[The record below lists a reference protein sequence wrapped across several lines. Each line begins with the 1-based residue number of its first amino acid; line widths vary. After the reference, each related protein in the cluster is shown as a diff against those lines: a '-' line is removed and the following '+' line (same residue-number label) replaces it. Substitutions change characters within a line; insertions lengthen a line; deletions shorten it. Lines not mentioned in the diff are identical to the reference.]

1 MVGCGQLAR
10 SSSIKAMRFV
20 AIVLL
25 GFSTASAAWRANA
38 QAPISAPGQGT
49 PFQTRSEQQTQGKYS
64 ASAANAN
71 PELMSCGQILAMS
84 STDYI
89 AKTTAVNDPAQ
100 DGQLRGARKY
110 GSCYDARTDAL
121 AAWLARSGKGPTKAG
136 REEFASFEKDIQ
148 DFTEKALA
156 NAGVPGTEANASF
169 EPGPPR
175 ASKAAYASLY
185 EKEFRYEFYRE
196 YVAKTA
202 KPVKAVA
209 STAKPTP
216 TTAGAK
222 PASHAA
228 GPSGAS
234 ATGADSSLHA
244 ATAEEQARSDA
255 DPVTQAKNKFGK
267 ILEVLPDDQM
277 HEIHRAFS
285 EVIGRHSI
293 SEPMRLA
300 VYRYA
305 IYILQP
311 VATTPAEPP
320 PF

>member
-1 MVGCGQLAR
+1 
-10 SSSIKAMRFV
+10 MRFA

-25 GFSTASAAWRANA
+25 GFLTPSAAWRANA
-38 QAPISAPGQGT
+38 QAPISAPGQSKPLQT
-49 PFQTRSEQQTQGKYS
+49 PSQQQTQRKYS
-64 ASAANAN
+64 AQAANVN
-71 PELMSCGQILAMS
+71 PELMPCAQILAMS

-89 AKTTAVNDPAQ
+89 AKTMAVNDSAE
-100 DGQLRGARKY
+100 DGQLRGIRKY
-110 GSCYDARTDAL
+110 GNCYDGRTDAL
-121 AAWLARSGKGPTKAG
+121 AASFARSGKGPAKAG

-148 DFTEKALA
+148 DFTEKVLA
-156 NAGVPGTEANASF
+156 NASAPQTGANASF

-175 ASKAAYASLY
+175 GPNAAYASLY
-185 EKEFRYEFYRE
+185 EKEFRYEFYQE

-209 STAKPTP
+209 STSKPTP
-216 TTAGAK
+216 TTTGAK
-222 PASHAA
+222 SSTNAAAA
-228 GPSGAS
+228 GPTGAS
-234 ATGADSSLHA
+234 ATEANSSLHA

-255 DPVTQAKNKFGK
+255 DPVTQAKNQFGK
-267 ILEVLPDDQM
+267 ILEGLPDNQM

-285 EVIGRHSI
+285 EVIAWHSI

-311 VATTPAEPP
+311 VGAARAEPP

>member
-1 MVGCGQLAR
+1 
-10 SSSIKAMRFV
+10 MRFA

-25 GFSTASAAWRANA
+25 GLLTANAAWRADA
-38 QAPISAPGQGT
+38 QAPISAPGQSKPLPT
-49 PFQTRSEQQTQGKYS
+49 QSPQQAQSKYP
-64 ASAANAN
+64 AQAAPAN
-71 PELMSCGQILAMS
+71 PELMPCAQVLAMS
-84 STDYI
+84 SSDYI
-89 AKTTAVNDPAQ
+89 AKTTAVNDSAQ
-100 DGQLRGARKY
+100 DGRLRGIRKY
-110 GSCYDARTDAL
+110 SSCYDARTDAL
-121 AAWLARSGKGPTKAG
+121 AASLARSGKGPTKAG
-136 REEFASFEKDIQ
+136 REEFASFEKDIE

-156 NAGVPGTEANASF
+156 TAAAPRTEARGSF
-169 EPGPPR
+169 ELVAPGAPD
-175 ASKAAYASLY
+175 AAYASLY
-185 EKEFRYEFYRE
+185 EREFRYEFYQE

-209 STAKPTP
+209 STSRPTP

-222 PASHAA
+222 SSTNVAAA
-228 GPSGAS
+228 GPADAS
-234 ATGADSSLHA
+234 ATGANSSLHP

-255 DPVTQAKNKFGK
+255 DPVTQAKNRFGK

-311 VATTPAEPP
+311 VGATPAEPP

>member
-1 MVGCGQLAR
+1 
-10 SSSIKAMRFV
+10 MRFA

-25 GFSTASAAWRANA
+25 GFLTASAAWRANA
-38 QAPISAPGQGT
+38 QAPISAPGQSKLL
-49 PFQTRSEQQTQGKYS
+49 QTQSQQQTQRKYS
-64 ASAANAN
+64 AQSANAN
-71 PELMSCGQILAMS
+71 PELMACAQILAMT

-89 AKTTAVNDPAQ
+89 AKTMAVDDSAQ
-100 DGQLRGARKY
+100 DGQLRGIRKY

-121 AAWLARSGKGPTKAG
+121 AASLARSGKGPTKAG

-148 DFTEKALA
+148 AFTEEALA
-156 NAGVPGTEANASF
+156 NDAALRTEANGSF
-169 EPGPPR
+169 ESGPAR
-175 ASKAAYASLY
+175 APNAVYAKLY
-185 EKEFRYEFYRE
+185 EREFRYEFYQE
-196 YVAKTA
+196 CAPKTA
-202 KPVKAVA
+202 KPVKTVA
-209 STAKPTP
+209 STSKPTP
-216 TTAGAK
+216 TTSGAK
-222 PASHAA
+222 SSTNAAAA
-228 GPSGAS
+228 GPTGAS
-234 ATGADSSLHA
+234 AAGAGSSLQA

-277 HEIHRAFS
+277 HEIHKAFS

-311 VATTPAEPP
+311 QGSSPGEPP

>member
-1 MVGCGQLAR
+1 
-10 SSSIKAMRFV
+10 MRFA

-25 GFSTASAAWRANA
+25 GFLTASAPWRANA
-38 QAPISAPGQGT
+38 QVPSSAPGQ
-49 PFQTRSEQQTQGKYS
+49 PTQRRHS
-64 ASAANAN
+64 AQAANAN
-71 PELMSCGQILAMS
+71 PELMPCAQILAMS

-89 AKTTAVNDPAQ
+89 AKTMAVGDSTEA
-100 DGQLRGARKY
+100 GQLGGVRKY

-121 AAWLARSGKGPTKAG
+121 AASLARSGKGPTKAG

-156 NAGVPGTEANASF
+156 TAAGPRTQANASF
-169 EPGPPR
+169 QPTPAQAPN
-175 ASKAAYASLY
+175 AAYANLY
-185 EKEFRYEFYRE
+185 EKEFRYEFYQE

-209 STAKPTP
+209 SMP
-216 TTAGAK
+216 TTGGAK
-222 PASHAA
+222 PSINGAA
-228 GPSGAS
+228 GGPTGAS
-234 ATGADSSLHA
+234 VAGTDSSPRA
-244 ATAEEQARSDA
+244 ASAEEQARSDA

-285 EVIGRHSI
+285 DVIGRHSI

-311 VATTPAEPP
+311 SVASSTEPA